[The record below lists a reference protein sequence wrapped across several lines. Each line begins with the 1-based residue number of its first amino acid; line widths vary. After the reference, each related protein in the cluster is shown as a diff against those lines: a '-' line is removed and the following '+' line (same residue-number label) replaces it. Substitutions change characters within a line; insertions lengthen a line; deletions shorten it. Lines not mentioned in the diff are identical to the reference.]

1 MTAIRKFHNLIDM
14 IKIAR
19 QLSGKGLTKVLTLPK
34 VEFEL

>member
-1 MTAIRKFHNLIDM
+1 MTAIYKFYDLINM

-19 QLSGKGLTKVLTLPK
+19 QLSGKGLTKVLTLLR